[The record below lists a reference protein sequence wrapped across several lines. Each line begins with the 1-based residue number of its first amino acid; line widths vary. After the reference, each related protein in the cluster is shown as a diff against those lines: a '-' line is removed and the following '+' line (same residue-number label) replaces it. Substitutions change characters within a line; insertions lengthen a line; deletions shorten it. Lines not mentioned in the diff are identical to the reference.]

1 MSGKKLSLSLFGIA
15 ALCLSEVG
23 SAGLV
28 TQPVVTYRFVV
39 NAECLNTAARN
50 RISCLKNN
58 PREEEGCETNTVAAI
73 NKCVSSSTDALMN
86 QLPRRHQAPMGPKIR
101 TAKKGYDTNV
111 ENARRAWSLTQCAI
125 GFAVGEKCRDGAN
138 KTYADKA
145 NEEMQKFV
153 SAINAELKNLR

>member
-15 ALCLSEVG
+15 ALFLSEVG

-28 TQPVVTYRFVV
+28 TQPVVTFRFVV
-39 NAECLNTAARN
+39 DAPCLNTAARN
-50 RISCLKNN
+50 RLTCLRNN
-58 PREEEGCETNTVAAI
+58 PREEEACETATVAAV

-86 QLPRRHQAPMGPKIR
+86 QLPRRHQALMRPKIVA
-101 TAKKGYDTNV
+101 AKKSYDTDV
-111 ENARRAWSLTQCAI
+111 ENARRAWSLTACAI
-125 GFAVGEKCRDGAN
+125 GFAAGEKCRDGAN

-145 NEEMQKFV
+145 KEEMQKFV